1 MQKEGGDYAAEGT
14 EPVHQEK
21 KMKKEDNQSALSN
34 VMYMLGILWHGSR
47 GYVIY
52 TFIKEFTENVF
63 WTVFSVYLTEWI
75 YKAIENETPFAAL
88 ASFVGA
94 MCIGH
99 ICIHI
104 SAAIHQLCEKQ
115 FLPKMYQDFYKRVIR
130 KSISM
135 EYARFE
141 QPDFYDKYTRAL
153 NECQWRGSTILY
165 YSANLVAGIA
175 SVIAAAIIV
184 ADVDPVLL
192 VFIIPMMA
200 VSMFFGKKEGDLY
213 YALEFLNTR
222 DGRIGSYAK
231 RVFYEKKYAGELRL
245 FGIGEL
251 LLSRHEKAC
260 DEMQERNRKIRR
272 KLSVIEPVK
281 WVLYNLLSTILPYLY
296 ITFVLNTGNAQT
308 AAYVAM
314 IPALSTLSW
323 RSSETVELI
332 VSLAKESAFVAN
344 LREFLSYEPQTD
356 SAERMKAQELSDIVI
371 KNMSFT
377 YEGAEKATLHD
388 VNISIRRGEKIAIVG
403 HNGAGK
409 TTLVK
414 LLMGLYEATS
424 GEITISGVNI
434 NRYEPKSFHR
444 LFGTVFQDLQVFAL
458 PLSHNVLMRKP
469 KNEEERKLVEDSL
482 RKAQF
487 GDKLDTLED
496 GIDTMVTKEFD
507 ENGMGLSGGEAQKI
521 AIARVFAR
529 KPDIVILDEPSSAL
543 DPIAEYNM
551 YKNMLNATE
560 SETVIFISHRLSAT
574 RDADRIYMFED
585 GTVIE
590 QGSHAELMAMNGK
603 YAEMWRLQA
612 QNYLAG
618 EVRA

>member
-1 MQKEGGDYAAEGT
+1 MK
-14 EPVHQEK
+14 EK
-21 KMKKEDNQSALSN
+21 KEKPKYSPLSN
-34 VMYMLGILWHGSR
+34 VLYMLKILWRGSK

-52 TFIKEFTENVF
+52 TFIKEFNENVF
-63 WTVFSVYLTEWI
+63 WTIFSVYLTEWI
-75 YKAIENETPFAAL
+75 YVAIENKTPFTAL

-104 SAAIHQLCEKQ
+104 TAAIHQLCEKQ
-115 FLPKMYQDFYKRVIR
+115 FLPKMYRDFYKRVIR

-135 EYARFE
+135 EYAEFE
-141 QPDFYDKYTRAL
+141 RPDFYDKYTRAL
-153 NECQWRGSTILY
+153 NECQWRGNNILY
-165 YSANLVAGIA
+165 FSAYLVAGIA
-175 SVIAAAIIV
+175 SVIAATIIV
-184 ADVDPVLL
+184 ADVDPWLL
-192 VFIIPMMA
+192 LFIVPMVA
-200 VSMFFGKKEGDLY
+200 VSMLFGKKEGDLY
-213 YALEFLNTR
+213 YSLDMSNTR
-222 DGRIGSYAK
+222 DGRIGGYAK

-245 FGIGEL
+245 FGIGRL
-251 LLSRHEKAC
+251 LLSRHEKAYE
-260 DEMQERNRKIRR
+260 EMEERTRKIRR
-272 KLSVIEPVK
+272 KLSIIEPTK
-281 WVLYNLLSTILPYLY
+281 WIIYNLLSTILPYLY
-296 ITFVLNTGNAQT
+296 IAFVLNEGVVQT

-323 RSSETVELI
+323 RTSDAVELI
-332 VSLAKESAFVAN
+332 VSLAKESAFVTN
-344 LREFLSYEPQTD
+344 LRDFLSYEPKTNAD
-356 SAERMKAQELSDIVI
+356 ELISAEKLSDIEI
-371 KNMSFT
+371 KDMSFT

-388 VNISIRRGEKIAIVG
+388 VNISIRKGEKIAIVG

-414 LLMGLYEATS
+414 LIMGLYNPTEGSIKIS
-424 GEITISGVNI
+424 GEDTAK
-434 NRYEPKSFHR
+434 YEPKSLHR
-444 LFGTVFQDLQVFAL
+444 RFGTVFQDLQVFAL

-469 KNEEERKLVEDSL
+469 KNEEERALVEDSL

-487 GDKLDTLED
+487 DEKLDSLEK

-551 YKNMLNATE
+551 YKNMLTATDG
-560 SETVIFISHRLSAT
+560 ETVIFISHRLSAT
-574 RDADRIYMFED
+574 RDADRIYMFEQ

-590 QGSHAELMAMNGK
+590 QGSHAELMELNGK
-603 YAEMWRLQA
+603 YAEMWKLQA
-612 QNYLAG
+612 QNYLAE
-618 EVRA
+618 EVTA

>member
-1 MQKEGGDYAAEGT
+1 MS
-14 EPVHQEK
+14 K
-21 KMKKEDNQSALSN
+21 KKTSSFSN
-34 VMYMLGILWHGSR
+34 VLYMLKILWHGSK

-52 TFIKEFTENVF
+52 TFIKEFNENVF
-63 WTVFSVYLTEWI
+63 WTIFSVYLTEWI
-75 YKAIENETPFAAL
+75 YVSIENKTPFTTL

-104 SAAIHQLCEKQ
+104 TAAIHQLCEKQ
-115 FLPKMYQDFYKRVIR
+115 FLPKMYQDFYKRVIN

-135 EYARFE
+135 EYTQFE
-141 QPDFYDKYTRAL
+141 KPDFYDKYTRAL
-153 NECQWRGSTILY
+153 NECQWRGNTILY
-165 YSANLVAGIA
+165 FSAYLVAGIA
-175 SVIAAAIIV
+175 SVIAATVIV
-184 ADVDPVLL
+184 ADVDPMLL
-192 VFIIPMMA
+192 VFIVPMVA

-213 YALEFLNTR
+213 YALDFSNTR

-245 FGIGEL
+245 FGIGQL
-251 LLSRHEKAC
+251 LLDRHKKAY
-260 DEMQERNRKIRR
+260 DEMEERTRQIRK
-272 KLSVIEPVK
+272 KLCIIEPVK
-281 WVLYNLLSTILPYLY
+281 WISYNILSTILPYLY
-296 ITFVLNTGNAQT
+296 IVLVLNKGDANT

-323 RSSETVELI
+323 RTSDAVELI
-332 VSLAKESAFVAN
+332 VSLAKESAFVGN
-344 LREFLSYEPQTD
+344 LREFLSYEPKTD
-356 SAERMKAQELSDIVI
+356 SCELIKAKNLSDIEI
-371 KNMSFT
+371 KDMSFT

-388 VNISIRRGEKIAIVG
+388 VDLTIRKGEKIAIVG
-403 HNGAGK
+403 HHGAGK

-414 LLMGLYEATS
+414 LIMGLYEPTEGSIKIS
-424 GEITISGVNI
+424 GEDISK
-434 NRYEPKSFHR
+434 YEPHSLHR
-444 LFGTVFQDLQVFAL
+444 RFGTVFQDLQIFAL

-469 KNEEERKLVEDSL
+469 KNDEERRLVEDSL

-487 GDKLDTLED
+487 GDKLDSLEK

-507 ENGMGLSGGEAQKI
+507 ENGMGLSLGEAQKI

-551 YKNMLNATE
+551 YKNMLTATDG
-560 SETVIFISHRLSAT
+560 ETVIFISHRLSAT
-574 RDADRIYMFED
+574 RDADRIYMFEN

-590 QGSHAELMAMNGK
+590 QGTHSELMSLNGK
-603 YAEMWRLQA
+603 YAEMWKLQA
-612 QNYLAG
+612 ENYLAK
-618 EVRA
+618 EVTA

>member
-1 MQKEGGDYAAEGT
+1 MKET
-14 EPVHQEK
+14 TK
-21 KMKKEDNQSALSN
+21 KKSPSALSN
-34 VMYMLGILWHGSR
+34 VAYILGILWHGSR
-47 GYVIY
+47 GYVLY
-52 TFIKEFTENVF
+52 TFVKEFTENVF
-63 WTVFSVYLTEWI
+63 WTIFSVYLTEWI

-115 FLPKMYQDFYKRVIR
+115 FLPKMYRDFYKRVIR
-130 KSISM
+130 KSVSM
-135 EYARFE
+135 EYTRFE

-153 NECQWRGSTILY
+153 NECQWRGNTILY
-165 YSANLVAGIA
+165 FSAYLVADIA
-175 SVIAAAIIV
+175 SVAAATVIV

-192 VFIIPMMA
+192 VFIVPMVA
-200 VSMFFGKKEGDLY
+200 VSLHFGKKEGDLY
-213 YALEFLNTR
+213 YALDFSNTR
-222 DGRIGSYAK
+222 DGRIGDYAK

-245 FGIGEL
+245 FGIGKL
-251 LLSRHEKAC
+251 LLARHEKAY
-260 DEMQERNRKIRR
+260 DEMQERARKMRR
-272 KLSVIEPVK
+272 KLSVIEPAK
-281 WVLYNLLSTILPYLY
+281 WILYNILSHILPYLY
-296 ITFVLNTGNAQT
+296 IAFVLNTGKAET

-323 RSSETVELI
+323 RTSDAVEHL

-344 LREFLSYEPQTD
+344 LRDFLSYTPR
-356 SAERMKAQELSDIVI
+356 AEKTALRRAEELSDIEI
-371 KNMSFT
+371 RDMSFT
-377 YEGAEKATLHD
+377 YEGAEKPTLRG
-388 VNISIRRGEKIAIVG
+388 VNISIRKGEKIAIVG

-414 LLMGLYEATS
+414 LIMGLYRATG
-424 GEITISGVNI
+424 GEIFISGVNI
-434 NRYEPKSFHR
+434 NDYEPKSLHSR
-444 LFGTVFQDLQVFAL
+444 FGTVFQDLQVFAL

-469 KNEEERKLVEDSL
+469 QNEEERRLVEDSL

-487 GDKLDTLED
+487 GDKLDSLER

-543 DPIAEYNM
+543 DPIAEYKM
-551 YKNMLNATE
+551 YQNMLSATE
-560 SETVIFISHRLSAT
+560 NETVIFISHRLSAT
-574 RDADRIYMFED
+574 RDADRIYMFEN

-590 QGSHAELMAMNGK
+590 QGSHSELMALNGK
-603 YAEMWRLQA
+603 YAEMWKLQA
-612 QNYLAG
+612 QNYLVGRVTA
-618 EVRA
+618 

>member
-1 MQKEGGDYAAEGT
+1 
-14 EPVHQEK
+14 
-21 KMKKEDNQSALSN
+21 MKKEDKQSALSN
-34 VMYMLGILWHGSR
+34 VVYMLGILWHGSR
-47 GYVIY
+47 GYVVY
-52 TFIKEFTENVF
+52 TFIKEFAENVF

-75 YKAIENETPFAAL
+75 YKAIENETPFAVL

-99 ICIHI
+99 VCIHI
-104 SAAIHQLCEKQ
+104 TAAIHQICEKQ

-153 NECQWRGSTILY
+153 NECQWRGSTILR

-192 VFIIPMMA
+192 AFIVPMMA

-213 YALEFLNTR
+213 YALEFSNTR

-296 ITFVLNTGNAQT
+296 ITFVLNTGDAQT

-323 RSSETVELI
+323 RSSDTVELI

-344 LREFLSYEPQTD
+344 LREFLSYEPQTGG
-356 SAERMKAQELSDIVI
+356 AERMKAQELSDIVI

-469 KNEEERKLVEDSL
+469 KNEEERKLVEESL

-487 GDKLDTLED
+487 GDKLDTLEN

-574 RDADRIYMFED
+574 RDADRIYMFEN

-590 QGSHAELMAMNGK
+590 QGSHAELMAINGK

-612 QNYLAG
+612 QNYLVG

>member
-1 MQKEGGDYAAEGT
+1 MS
-14 EPVHQEK
+14 EK
-21 KMKKEDNQSALSN
+21 KPSSFSN
-34 VMYMLGILWHGSR
+34 VLYMLKILWHGSK

-52 TFIKEFTENVF
+52 TFIKEFNENVF
-63 WTVFSVYLTEWI
+63 WTIFSVYLTEWI
-75 YKAIENETPFAAL
+75 YVSIENKTPFTTL

-104 SAAIHQLCEKQ
+104 TAAIHQLCEKQ

-135 EYARFE
+135 EYTQFE
-141 QPDFYDKYTRAL
+141 KPDFYDKYTRAL
-153 NECQWRGSTILY
+153 NECQWRGNNILY
-165 YSANLVAGIA
+165 FSAYLVAGIA
-175 SVIAAAIIV
+175 SVIAATVIV

-192 VFIIPMMA
+192 VFILPMVA

-213 YALEFLNTR
+213 YALDFSNTR

-245 FGIGEL
+245 FGIGKL
-251 LLSRHEKAC
+251 LLDRHEKAYA
-260 DEMQERNRKIRR
+260 EMEERTRKIRR
-272 KLSVIEPVK
+272 KLCVIEPVK
-281 WVLYNLLSTILPYLY
+281 WISYNLLSTILPYLY
-296 ITFVLNTGNAQT
+296 IVFVLNKGEANT

-323 RSSETVELI
+323 RTSDAVELI
-332 VSLAKESAFVAN
+332 VSLAKESAFVGN
-344 LREFLSYEPQTD
+344 LREFLSYQPKNNGSELV
-356 SAERMKAQELSDIVI
+356 KAKNLSDIEI
-371 KNMSFT
+371 KGMSFT
-377 YEGAEKATLHD
+377 YEGAEKPTLHD
-388 VNISIRRGEKIAIVG
+388 VDLTIRKGEKIAVVG

-414 LLMGLYEATS
+414 LIMGLYEPTEGS
-424 GEITISGVNI
+424 IRISGRDI
-434 NRYEPKSFHR
+434 AEYEPRSLHR
-444 LFGTVFQDLQVFAL
+444 RFGTVFQDLQVFAL

-469 KNEEERKLVEDSL
+469 KNDEERRLVEDSL

-487 GDKLDTLED
+487 GDKLDSLEK

-551 YKNMLNATE
+551 YRNMLTATDG
-560 SETVIFISHRLSAT
+560 ETVIFISHRLSAT
-574 RDADRIYMFED
+574 RDADRIYMFEN

-590 QGSHAELMAMNGK
+590 QGTHSELMSLNGK
-603 YAEMWRLQA
+603 YAEMWKLQA
-612 QNYLAG
+612 QNYLAEG
-618 EVRA
+618 V

>member
-1 MQKEGGDYAAEGT
+1 
-14 EPVHQEK
+14 
-21 KMKKEDNQSALSN
+21 MKKENNQSSLSN

-63 WTVFSVYLTEWI
+63 WTIFSVYLTEWI

-88 ASFVGA
+88 VSFVGA

-104 SAAIHQLCEKQ
+104 SAAIHQICEKQ

-192 VFIIPMMA
+192 VFIVPMMA

-296 ITFVLNTGNAQT
+296 ITFVLNTGDAQT

-323 RSSETVELI
+323 RSSDTVELI

-344 LREFLSYEPQTD
+344 LREFLSHEPQTD
-356 SAERMKAQELSDIVI
+356 NAERMKARELSDIII

-487 GDKLDTLED
+487 GDKLDTLEN

-612 QNYLAG
+612 QNYLVG

>member
-1 MQKEGGDYAAEGT
+1 
-14 EPVHQEK
+14 
-21 KMKKEDNQSALSN
+21 MKKKEKSSSMSN
-34 VMYMLGILWHGSR
+34 VMYMLKILCHGSC

-52 TFIKEFTENVF
+52 TFVKEFAENVF
-63 WTVFSVYLTEWI
+63 WTIFSVYLTEWI
-75 YKAIENETPFAAL
+75 YKAIENETPFAVL
-88 ASFVGA
+88 VSFVGA

-135 EYARFE
+135 EYTRFE

-165 YSANLVAGIA
+165 YSAYFVASIA
-175 SVIAAAIIV
+175 SVIAATVIV
-184 ADVDPVLL
+184 ADVDPMLL
-192 VFIIPMMA
+192 VFIVPMVA
-200 VSMFFGKKEGDLY
+200 VSLYFGKKEGDMY
-213 YALEFLNTR
+213 YALDFSNTR

-245 FGIGEL
+245 FGIGKL
-251 LLSRHEKAC
+251 LLDRHKKAY

-272 KLSVIEPVK
+272 KLSVIEPAK
-281 WVLYNLLSTILPYLY
+281 WILHRIFSGILPYLY
-296 ITFVLNTGNAQT
+296 IAFVLNKSGAQT

-323 RSSETVELI
+323 RTSDVVEYV
-332 VSLAKESAFVAN
+332 VSLAKESAFVTN
-344 LREFLSYEPQTD
+344 LREFLSYEPKND
-356 SAERMKAQELSDIVI
+356 SAKLIEARELSDIEI

-377 YEGAEKATLHD
+377 YEGAEKPTLHN
-388 VNISIRRGEKIAIVG
+388 VNINIRKGEKIAIVG

-414 LLMGLYEATS
+414 LLMGLYNATE
-424 GEITISGVNI
+424 GEISISGVNI
-434 NRYEPKSFHR
+434 NDYEPKSFHR
-444 LFGTVFQDLQVFAL
+444 CFGTVFQDLQIFAL
-458 PLSHNVLMRKP
+458 PLSHNVLMRRP
-469 KNEEERKLVEDSL
+469 VNEEERKLVEDSL

-487 GDKLDTLED
+487 GDKLDSLKN

-529 KPDIVILDEPSSAL
+529 RPDIVILDEPSSAL

-560 SETVIFISHRLSAT
+560 NETVIFISHRLSAT
-574 RDADRIYMFED
+574 RDADRIYLFEN

-590 QGSHAELMAMNGK
+590 QGSHAELIKLNGK

-612 QNYLAG
+612 QNYLVE
-618 EVRA
+618 EVTA

>member
-1 MQKEGGDYAAEGT
+1 MKSKNIGD
-14 EPVHQEK
+14 EK
-21 KMKKEDNQSALSN
+21 KKTSSLAN
-34 VMYMLGILWHGSR
+34 VMYMLKILWHGSR

-52 TFIKEFTENVF
+52 TFIKEFNENVF

-75 YKAIENETPFAAL
+75 YIAIENKTPFTAL

-104 SAAIHQLCEKQ
+104 TAAIHQLCEKQ
-115 FLPKMYQDFYKRVIR
+115 FLPKMYQDFYKRVIK

-135 EYARFE
+135 EYTRFE

-153 NECQWRGSTILY
+153 NECQWRGNTILY
-165 YSANLVAGIA
+165 YSAYLVAGIA
-175 SVIAAAIIV
+175 SVIAATVIV

-192 VFIIPMMA
+192 LFIVPMVA
-200 VSMFFGKKEGDLY
+200 VSMLFGKKEGDLY
-213 YALEFLNTR
+213 YSLDMSNTR
-222 DGRIGSYAK
+222 DGRIGGYAK

-245 FGIGEL
+245 FGIGKL
-251 LLSRHEKAC
+251 LLSRHEKAYG
-260 DEMQERNRKIRR
+260 EMEERTRKIRR
-272 KLSVIEPVK
+272 KLCVIEPAK
-281 WVLYNLLSTILPYLY
+281 WIIYNLLSTIIPYLY
-296 ITFVLNTGNAQT
+296 ITFVLNTGDAQT
-308 AAYVAM
+308 AAYIAM

-323 RSSETVELI
+323 RTSDAVEFI
-332 VSLAKESAFVAN
+332 VSLAKESAFVTN
-344 LREFLSYEPQTD
+344 LREFLSYQPKSETQNLKI
-356 SAERMKAQELSDIVI
+356 AESLSDIEI
-371 KNMSFT
+371 KNMGFT
-377 YEGAEKATLHD
+377 YDGADKPTLHD

-414 LLMGLYEATS
+414 LIMGLYNATE
-424 GEITISGVNI
+424 GEITISGENI
-434 NRYEPKSFHR
+434 NSYELKSLHSR
-444 LFGTVFQDLQVFAL
+444 FGTVFQDLQVFAL
-458 PLSHNVLMRKP
+458 PLVHNVLMHKP
-469 KNEEERKLVEDSL
+469 KNDEERRLAEESL

-487 GDKLDTLED
+487 GDKLDLLEK

-551 YKNMLNATE
+551 YKNMLTATDG
-560 SETVIFISHRLSAT
+560 ETVIFISHRLSAT
-574 RDADRIYMFED
+574 RDADRIYMFEN

-590 QGSHAELMAMNGK
+590 EGSHAELMALNGK

-612 QNYLAG
+612 QNYLAK
-618 EVRA
+618 EVKV

>member
-1 MQKEGGDYAAEGT
+1 MTKEKA
-14 EPVHQEK
+14 K
-21 KMKKEDNQSALSN
+21 NSSLSN
-34 VMYMLGILWHGSR
+34 VMYMLKILWHGSK

-52 TFIKEFTENVF
+52 TFIKEFNQNVF

-75 YKAIENETPFAAL
+75 YVAIENETPFTVL

-104 SAAIHQLCEKQ
+104 MCAIHQLCEKQ
-115 FLPKMYQDFYKRVIR
+115 FLPKMYRDFYKRVIR

-135 EYARFE
+135 EYAEFE
-141 QPDFYDKYTRAL
+141 RPDFYDKYTRAL
-153 NECQWRGSTILY
+153 NECQQRGSTILY
-165 YSANLVAGIA
+165 YSAYLVASIA
-175 SVIAAAIIV
+175 SVAAATIIV
-184 ADVDPVLL
+184 ADVDPWLL
-192 VFIIPMMA
+192 LFIVPMVA
-200 VSMFFGKKEGDLY
+200 VSLFFGKMEGDIY
-213 YALEFLNTR
+213 YSLDMSNTR

-231 RVFYEKKYAGELRL
+231 RVFYEKKYAAELRL
-245 FGIGEL
+245 FGIGNL
-251 LLSRHEKAC
+251 LLSRHKKAYE
-260 DEMQERNRKIRR
+260 EMEERTRKMRR
-272 KLSVIEPVK
+272 KLCIIEPVK
-281 WVLYNLLSTILPYLY
+281 WILYFVLSTILPYLY
-296 ITFVLNTGNAQT
+296 IAFVLNKGEVQT

-323 RSSETVELI
+323 RTSDAVELV
-332 VSLAKESAFVAN
+332 VSLAKESAFVTN
-344 LREFLSYEPQTD
+344 LREFLSYEPKTNVAELIKAEKLTD
-356 SAERMKAQELSDIVI
+356 IEI
-371 KNMSFT
+371 KDMGFT
-377 YEGAEKATLHD
+377 YEGAEKPTLHD
-388 VNISIRRGEKIAIVG
+388 VNISIKKGEKIAIVG

-414 LLMGLYEATS
+414 LIMGLYNPTEGAIKIS
-424 GEITISGVNI
+424 GEDTSK
-434 NRYEPKSFHR
+434 YEPKSLHR
-444 LFGTVFQDLQVFAL
+444 RFGTVFQDLQVFAL

-469 KNEEERKLVEDSL
+469 KNDEERRLVEDSL

-487 GDKLDTLED
+487 GDKLDSLEK

-551 YKNMLNATE
+551 YKNMLTATDG
-560 SETVIFISHRLSAT
+560 ETVIFISHRLSAT
-574 RDADRIYMFED
+574 RDADRIYMFEH

-590 QGSHAELMAMNGK
+590 QGSHAELMALNGK
-603 YAEMWRLQA
+603 YAEMWKLQA
-612 QNYLAG
+612 QNYLAE
-618 EVRA
+618 EVTA

>member
-1 MQKEGGDYAAEGT
+1 MKENK
-14 EPVHQEK
+14 EK
-21 KMKKEDNQSALSN
+21 PKYSPLSN
-34 VMYMLGILWHGSR
+34 VLYMLKILWRGSK

-52 TFIKEFTENVF
+52 TFIKEFNENVF
-63 WTVFSVYLTEWI
+63 WTIFSVYLTEWI
-75 YKAIENETPFAAL
+75 YVAIENKTPFTAL

-104 SAAIHQLCEKQ
+104 TAAIHQLCEKQ

-135 EYARFE
+135 EYSEFE
-141 QPDFYDKYTRAL
+141 RPDFYDKYTRAL
-153 NECQWRGSTILY
+153 NECQWRGNNILY
-165 YSANLVAGIA
+165 FSAYLVAGIA
-175 SVIAAAIIV
+175 SVIAATIIV

-192 VFIIPMMA
+192 IFIVPMVA

-213 YALEFLNTR
+213 YSLDMSNTR
-222 DGRIGSYAK
+222 DGRIGGYAK
-231 RVFYEKKYAGELRL
+231 RVFYEKKYAAELRL
-245 FGIGEL
+245 FGIGKL
-251 LLSRHEKAC
+251 LLSRHEKAYG
-260 DEMQERNRKIRR
+260 EMEERTRKIRR
-272 KLSVIEPVK
+272 KLCIIEPLK
-281 WVLYNLLSTILPYLY
+281 WILYNVLSTILPYLY
-296 ITFVLNTGNAQT
+296 IAFVLNEGEVQT

-323 RSSETVELI
+323 RTSDAVELI
-332 VSLAKESAFVAN
+332 VALAKESAFVKN
-344 LREFLSYEPQTD
+344 LREFLSYETKTNAD
-356 SAERMKAQELSDIVI
+356 ELIKAKNLSDIEI
-371 KNMSFT
+371 KDMSFT
-377 YEGAEKATLHD
+377 YDGAEKATLHD
-388 VNISIRRGEKIAIVG
+388 VNLSIRKGEKIAIVG

-414 LLMGLYEATS
+414 LIMGLYNPTEGSIKIS
-424 GEITISGVNI
+424 GEDTAK
-434 NRYEPKSFHR
+434 YEPKSLHR
-444 LFGTVFQDLQVFAL
+444 RFGTVFQDLQVFAL

-469 KNEEERKLVEDSL
+469 KNDEERALVEDSL

-487 GDKLDTLED
+487 GEKLDSLEK

-551 YKNMLNATE
+551 YRNMLTATDG
-560 SETVIFISHRLSAT
+560 ETVIFISHRLSAT
-574 RDADRIYMFED
+574 RDADRIYMFEQ
-585 GTVIE
+585 GTIIE
-590 QGSHAELMAMNGK
+590 QGSHAELMALNGK
-603 YAEMWRLQA
+603 YAEMWKLQA
-612 QNYLAG
+612 QNYLAE
-618 EVRA
+618 EVAV

>member
-1 MQKEGGDYAAEGT
+1 MN
-14 EPVHQEK
+14 K
-21 KMKKEDNQSALSN
+21 KDKSSSISN
-34 VMYMLGILWHGSR
+34 VIYMLKILCHGSR

-52 TFIKEFTENVF
+52 TFIKEFSENVF
-63 WTVFSVYLTEWI
+63 WTIFSVYLTEWV
-75 YKAIENETPFAAL
+75 YEAIENGTPFAAL
-88 ASFVGA
+88 VSFVGA

-135 EYARFE
+135 EYTRFE
-141 QPDFYDKYTRAL
+141 QPDFYDRYTRAL

-165 YSANLVAGIA
+165 YSASLVASIA
-175 SVIAAAIIV
+175 SVIAATVIV
-184 ADVDPVLL
+184 ADVDPMLL
-192 VFIIPMMA
+192 VFIIPMVA
-200 VSMFFGKKEGDLY
+200 VSLYFGKKEGDMY
-213 YALEFLNTR
+213 YALDFSNTR

-245 FGIGEL
+245 FGIGKL
-251 LLSRHEKAC
+251 LLDRHEKAY
-260 DEMQERNRKIRR
+260 DEMQERNRIIRR
-272 KLSVIEPVK
+272 KLSVIEPAK
-281 WVLYNLLSTILPYLY
+281 WILHRIFSAILPYLY
-296 ITFVLNTGNAQT
+296 IAFVLNRSGAQT

-323 RSSETVELI
+323 RTSDVVEYI
-332 VSLAKESAFVAN
+332 VSLAKESAFVTN
-344 LREFLSYEPQTD
+344 LREFLSYEPKNSGTELME
-356 SAERMKAQELSDIVI
+356 ARELSDIEI

-377 YEGAEKATLHD
+377 YEGAEKPTLRD
-388 VNISIRRGEKIAIVG
+388 VNIKIRKGEKIAIVG

-414 LLMGLYEATS
+414 LLMGLYNATG
-424 GEITISGVNI
+424 GEISISGVNI
-434 NRYEPKSFHR
+434 NDYEPKSLHR
-444 LFGTVFQDLQVFAL
+444 CFGTVFQDLQIFAL

-469 KNEEERKLVEDSL
+469 VNEEERKLVEASL

-487 GDKLDTLED
+487 GDKLDTLEN

-560 SETVIFISHRLSAT
+560 NETVIFISHRLSAT
-574 RDADRIYMFED
+574 RDADRIYLFEN

-590 QGSHAELMAMNGK
+590 QGSHEELIKLNGK
-603 YAEMWRLQA
+603 YAEMWKLQA
-612 QNYLAG
+612 QNYLVE
-618 EVRA
+618 EVTA

>member
-1 MQKEGGDYAAEGT
+1 M
-14 EPVHQEK
+14 
-21 KMKKEDNQSALSN
+21 SN
-34 VMYMLGILWHGSR
+34 VMYMLKILWHGSR

-63 WTVFSVYLTEWI
+63 WTFFSVYLTEWI

-88 ASFVGA
+88 VSFVGA

-104 SAAIHQLCEKQ
+104 SAALHQLCEKQ

-135 EYARFE
+135 EYTRFE

-153 NECQWRGSTILY
+153 NECQWRGNNILY
-165 YSANLVAGIA
+165 YSAHLVAAIA
-175 SVIAAAIIV
+175 SVIAATVIV

-192 VFIIPMMA
+192 VFIVPMVA
-200 VSMFFGKKEGDLY
+200 VSLYFGKKEGDLY
-213 YALEFLNTR
+213 YALDFSNTR

-245 FGIGEL
+245 FGIGKL
-251 LLSRHEKAC
+251 LLSRHKKAY

-272 KLSVIEPVK
+272 KLSVIEPAK
-281 WVLYNLLSTILPYLY
+281 WIIYNLLSTILPYLY
-296 ITFVLNTGNAQT
+296 ITFVLSTSAPQT

-323 RSSETVELI
+323 RTSDAVELI

-344 LREFLSYEPQTD
+344 LRDFLSYEPKAD
-356 SAERMKAQELSDIVI
+356 SSGLIKAQELSDIEI

-377 YEGAEKATLHD
+377 YEGAEKPTLHD
-388 VNISIRRGEKIAIVG
+388 VNINVRKGEKIAIVG

-409 TTLVK
+409 TTFVK
-414 LLMGLYEATS
+414 LLMGLYNVTE
-424 GEITISGVNI
+424 GEITVNGVNI
-434 NRYEPKSFHR
+434 NDYEPKSLHR
-444 LFGTVFQDLQVFAL
+444 CFGTVFQDLQVFAL

-469 KNEEERKLVEDSL
+469 ANEEERKLVEASL

-487 GDKLDTLED
+487 GDKLDSLEN

-551 YKNMLNATE
+551 YKNMLDATE
-560 SETVIFISHRLSAT
+560 NETVIFISHRLSAT
-574 RDADRIYMFED
+574 RDADRIYLFEN

-590 QGSHAELMAMNGK
+590 QGSHEELLKLNGK
-603 YAEMWRLQA
+603 YTRMWKLQA
-612 QNYLAG
+612 QNYLAEG
-618 EVRA
+618 VKP

>member
-1 MQKEGGDYAAEGT
+1 
-14 EPVHQEK
+14 
-21 KMKKEDNQSALSN
+21 MKKKEKSSSMSN
-34 VMYMLGILWHGSR
+34 VMYMLKILCHGSC

-52 TFIKEFTENVF
+52 TFVKEFAENVF
-63 WTVFSVYLTEWI
+63 WTIFSVYLTEWI
-75 YKAIENETPFAAL
+75 YKAIENETPFAVL
-88 ASFVGA
+88 VSFVGA

-135 EYARFE
+135 EYTRFE

-165 YSANLVAGIA
+165 YSAYFVASIA
-175 SVIAAAIIV
+175 SVIAATVIV
-184 ADVDPVLL
+184 ADVDPMLL
-192 VFIIPMMA
+192 VFIVPMVA
-200 VSMFFGKKEGDLY
+200 VSLYFGKKEGDMY
-213 YALEFLNTR
+213 YALDFSNTR

-245 FGIGEL
+245 FGIGKL
-251 LLSRHEKAC
+251 LLDRHKKAY

-272 KLSVIEPVK
+272 KLSVIEPAK
-281 WVLYNLLSTILPYLY
+281 WILHRIFSGILPYLY
-296 ITFVLNTGNAQT
+296 IAFVLNKSGAQT

-323 RSSETVELI
+323 RTSDVVEYV
-332 VSLAKESAFVAN
+332 VSLAKESAFVTN
-344 LREFLSYEPQTD
+344 LREFLSYEPKTD
-356 SAERMKAQELSDIVI
+356 SAKLIEARELSDIEI

-377 YEGAEKATLHD
+377 YEGAEKPTLHN
-388 VNISIRRGEKIAIVG
+388 VNINIRKGEKIAIVG

-414 LLMGLYEATS
+414 LLMGLYNATE
-424 GEITISGVNI
+424 GEISISGVNI
-434 NRYEPKSFHR
+434 NNYEPKSLHR
-444 LFGTVFQDLQVFAL
+444 CFGTVFQDLQIFAL
-458 PLSHNVLMRKP
+458 PLSHNVLMRRP
-469 KNEEERKLVEDSL
+469 ANEEERKLVEDSL

-487 GDKLDTLED
+487 GDKLDSLKN

-507 ENGMGLSGGEAQKI
+507 EDGMGLSGGEAQKI

-529 KPDIVILDEPSSAL
+529 RPDIVILDEPSSAL

-560 SETVIFISHRLSAT
+560 NETVIFISHRLSAT
-574 RDADRIYMFED
+574 RDADRIYLFEN
-585 GTVIE
+585 GTAIE
-590 QGSHAELMAMNGK
+590 QGSHAELIKLNGK
-603 YAEMWRLQA
+603 YAEMWKLQA
-612 QNYLAG
+612 QNYLVE
-618 EVRA
+618 EVTA

>member
-1 MQKEGGDYAAEGT
+1 
-14 EPVHQEK
+14 
-21 KMKKEDNQSALSN
+21 MKKKKGKNSSMSN
-34 VMYMLGILWHGSR
+34 VMYMLNILWHGSR
-47 GYVIY
+47 GYVLY
-52 TFIKEFTENVF
+52 TFIKEFAENVF

-75 YKAIENETPFAAL
+75 YEAIENETPFAVL
-88 ASFVGA
+88 VSFVGA

-115 FLPKMYQDFYKRVIR
+115 FLPKMYQSFYKRVIR

-135 EYARFE
+135 EYTYFE

-153 NECQWRGSTILY
+153 NECQWRGNSILY
-165 YSANLVAGIA
+165 YSAYFVAGIA
-175 SVIAAAIIV
+175 SVAAATVIV
-184 ADVDPVLL
+184 ANVDPVLL
-192 VFIIPMMA
+192 AFIVPMVA
-200 VSMFFGKKEGDLY
+200 VSMYFGKKEGDLY
-213 YALEFLNTR
+213 YALDLSNTR
-222 DGRIGSYAK
+222 DGRVGGYAK

-245 FGIGEL
+245 FGIGKL
-251 LLSRHEKAC
+251 LLERHKNAY

-272 KLSVIEPVK
+272 KLCVIEPAK
-281 WVLYNLLSTILPYLY
+281 WIIYKILSTILPYIY
-296 ITFVLNTGNAQT
+296 ITLVLNSSEGALT

-323 RSSETVELI
+323 RTSDAVELI
-332 VSLAKESAFVAN
+332 VSLAKESAFVTN
-344 LREFLSYEPQTD
+344 LREFLSYEPK
-356 SAERMKAQELSDIVI
+356 SADTELIKAEKLSDIEI

-388 VNISIRRGEKIAIVG
+388 INISIQKGEKIAIVG

-414 LLMGLYEATS
+414 LIMGLYRATE
-424 GEITISGVNI
+424 GEISVSGVNI
-434 NRYEPKSFHR
+434 NSYEPRSFHDR
-444 LFGTVFQDLQVFAL
+444 FGTVFQDLQVFAL

-469 KNEEERKLVEDSL
+469 ANEEERRLVEDAL

-487 GDKLDTLED
+487 GDKLDSLEK

-529 KPDIVILDEPSSAL
+529 RPDIVILDEPSSAL

-551 YKNMLNATE
+551 YKNMLDASEN
-560 SETVIFISHRLSAT
+560 ETVIFISHRLSAT
-574 RDADRIYMFED
+574 RDADRIYMFEN

-590 QGSHAELMAMNGK
+590 QGSHAELMALDGK
-603 YAEMWRLQA
+603 YAEMWKLQA
-612 QNYLAG
+612 RNYLAE
-618 EVRA
+618 EVTE

>member
-1 MQKEGGDYAAEGT
+1 
-14 EPVHQEK
+14 
-21 KMKKEDNQSALSN
+21 MKKKEKSSSMSN
-34 VMYMLGILWHGSR
+34 VMYMLKILCHGSC

-52 TFIKEFTENVF
+52 TFVKEFAENVF
-63 WTVFSVYLTEWI
+63 WTIFSVYLTEWI
-75 YKAIENETPFAAL
+75 YKAIENETPFAVL
-88 ASFVGA
+88 VSFVGA

-135 EYARFE
+135 EYTRFE

-165 YSANLVAGIA
+165 YSAYFVASIA
-175 SVIAAAIIV
+175 SVIAATVIV
-184 ADVDPVLL
+184 ADVDPMLL
-192 VFIIPMMA
+192 VFIVPMVA
-200 VSMFFGKKEGDLY
+200 VSLYFGKKEGDMY
-213 YALEFLNTR
+213 YALDFSNTR

-245 FGIGEL
+245 FGIGKL
-251 LLSRHEKAC
+251 LLDRHKKAY

-272 KLSVIEPVK
+272 KLSVIEPAK
-281 WVLYNLLSTILPYLY
+281 WILHRIFSGILPYLY
-296 ITFVLNTGNAQT
+296 IAFVLNKSGAQT

-323 RSSETVELI
+323 RTSDVVEYV
-332 VSLAKESAFVAN
+332 VSLAKESAFVTN
-344 LREFLSYEPQTD
+344 LREFLSYEPKTD
-356 SAERMKAQELSDIVI
+356 SAKLIEARELSDIEI

-377 YEGAEKATLHD
+377 YEGAEKPTLHN
-388 VNISIRRGEKIAIVG
+388 VNINIRKGEKIAIVG

-414 LLMGLYEATS
+414 LLMGLYNATE
-424 GEITISGVNI
+424 GEISISGVNI
-434 NRYEPKSFHR
+434 NNYEPKSLHR
-444 LFGTVFQDLQVFAL
+444 CFGTVFQDLQIFAL
-458 PLSHNVLMRKP
+458 PLSHNVLMRRP
-469 KNEEERKLVEDSL
+469 VNEEERKLVEDSL

-487 GDKLDTLED
+487 GDKLDSLKN

-529 KPDIVILDEPSSAL
+529 RPDIVILDEPSSAL

-560 SETVIFISHRLSAT
+560 NETVIFISHRLSAT
-574 RDADRIYMFED
+574 RDADRIYLFEN

-590 QGSHAELMAMNGK
+590 QGSHAELIKLNGK
-603 YAEMWRLQA
+603 YAEMWKLQA
-612 QNYLAG
+612 QNYLVE
-618 EVRA
+618 EVTA

>member
-1 MQKEGGDYAAEGT
+1 
-14 EPVHQEK
+14 
-21 KMKKEDNQSALSN
+21 
-34 VMYMLGILWHGSR
+34 MYMLGILWHGSR

-52 TFIKEFTENVF
+52 TFIKEFAENVF

-104 SAAIHQLCEKQ
+104 TAAIHQICEKQ

-165 YSANLVAGIA
+165 YSASLVAGIA

-192 VFIIPMMA
+192 VFIVPMMA

-260 DEMQERNRKIRR
+260 DDMQERNRKIRR

-296 ITFVLNTGNAQT
+296 ITFVLNTGDAQT

-344 LREFLSYEPQTD
+344 LRAFLSYEPQTD
-356 SAERMKAQELSDIVI
+356 STGRMKVQELTDIEI

-388 VNISIRRGEKIAIVG
+388 INISIHRGEKIAIVG

-487 GDKLDTLED
+487 GDKLDTLEN

-543 DPIAEYNM
+543 DPIAEDNM
-551 YKNMLNATE
+551 YKNMLGATE
-560 SETVIFISHRLSAT
+560 RETVIFISHRLSAT
-574 RDADRIYMFED
+574 RDADRIYMFEN

-590 QGSHAELMAMNGK
+590 QGSHTELMAMNGK

>member
-1 MQKEGGDYAAEGT
+1 
-14 EPVHQEK
+14 
-21 KMKKEDNQSALSN
+21 MKKKEKSSSMSN
-34 VMYMLGILWHGSR
+34 VMYMLKILCHGSC

-52 TFIKEFTENVF
+52 TFVKEFAENVF
-63 WTVFSVYLTEWI
+63 WTIFSVYLTEWI
-75 YKAIENETPFAAL
+75 YKAIENETPFAVL
-88 ASFVGA
+88 VSFVGA

-135 EYARFE
+135 EYIRFE

-165 YSANLVAGIA
+165 YSAYFVASIA
-175 SVIAAAIIV
+175 SVIAATVIV
-184 ADVDPVLL
+184 ADVDPMLL
-192 VFIIPMMA
+192 VFIVPMVA
-200 VSMFFGKKEGDLY
+200 VSLYFGKKEGDMY
-213 YALEFLNTR
+213 YALDFSNTR

-245 FGIGEL
+245 FGIGKL
-251 LLSRHEKAC
+251 LLDRHKKAY

-272 KLSVIEPVK
+272 KLSVIEPAK
-281 WVLYNLLSTILPYLY
+281 WILHRIFSGILPYLY
-296 ITFVLNTGNAQT
+296 IAFVLNKSGAQT

-323 RSSETVELI
+323 RTSDVVEYV
-332 VSLAKESAFVAN
+332 VSLAKESAFVTN
-344 LREFLSYEPQTD
+344 LREFLSYEPKTD
-356 SAERMKAQELSDIVI
+356 SAKLIEARELSDIEI

-377 YEGAEKATLHD
+377 YEGAEKPTLHN
-388 VNISIRRGEKIAIVG
+388 VNINIRKGEKIAIVG

-414 LLMGLYEATS
+414 LLMGLYNATE
-424 GEITISGVNI
+424 GEISISGVNI
-434 NRYEPKSFHR
+434 NDYEPKSFHR
-444 LFGTVFQDLQVFAL
+444 CFGTVFQDLQIFAL
-458 PLSHNVLMRKP
+458 PLSHNVLMRRP
-469 KNEEERKLVEDSL
+469 ANEEERKLVEDSL

-487 GDKLDTLED
+487 GDKLDSLKN

-529 KPDIVILDEPSSAL
+529 RPDIVILDEPSSAL

-560 SETVIFISHRLSAT
+560 NETVIFISHRLSAT
-574 RDADRIYMFED
+574 RDADRIYLFEN

-590 QGSHAELMAMNGK
+590 QGSHAELIKLNGK
-603 YAEMWRLQA
+603 YAEMWKLQA
-612 QNYLAG
+612 QNYLVE
-618 EVRA
+618 EVTA